1 MFHFQI
7 LTIGLILN
15 SFEQKSSSRP
25 MIKNSE
31 LILNSDGTIFHLH
44 LKPEHIADQIILV
57 GDQARVDT
65 ISDFFDKIDFS
76 IQNREFKTVTGWYKN
91 KKLSV
96 ISTGIGTDN
105 IDIVMNELDALV
117 NIDLNTRQIKKT
129 HKSLEIVRIGTSGGL
144 QEDVPVNSFL
154 ISEKSIGFDGLLA
167 FYANHERFC
176 DLPFEKAFKDF
187 SGWLES
193 LPTPYVVNASK
204 KLAGKFKDPEF
215 KKGVTISAPGFYGPQ
230 GRILRLDLAM
240 TGLNKKIEQFE
251 FNGSKIT
258 NFEMESSAIYGL
270 SKMLKHEALTIC
282 LIIANRVSMEANQN
296 YREVMKSMI
305 VKVLDQLT
313 K

>member
-1 MFHFQI
+1 
-7 LTIGLILN
+7 
-15 SFEQKSSSRP
+15 